1 MEEESFYFKGGGSIY
16 EVIPE
21 EDGIYTIFKDS
32 IEYIQVMKYKN
43 SKWLRIDYKTDLP
56 IIEENEEVD
65 SIGRVIVKFLNKNQ
79 SD

>member
-16 EVIPE
+16 EIIPE
-21 EDGIYTIFKDS
+21 EDGVYTVFKDS
-32 IEYIQVMKYKN
+32 IEYIQVMQHKN

-65 SIGRVIVKFLNKNQ
+65 SIGRVIAKFLTKGH
-79 SD
+79 